1 MVFVEGSRE
10 RRRKTLLGEAQH
22 LDDHEAA
29 RRVRADFVADGY
41 RVARFDARTVYFDVT
56 PGTRVARERARL
68 EEPRG
73 REPLIDT
80 DGGHDQPGR
89 YTSPMSASARRRRRF
104 LDVDRPLLF
113 AHRGGAK
120 LWPENTLYAFQNALE
135 LGLTFW
141 ETDLHET
148 RDGTLVLHHDER
160 VDRTTN
166 GSGRIRDLRYAELSN
181 LDAGYRFTDESGG
194 HPYRG
199 KGIKIPTLAEV
210 FDLSPI
216 SRLNVEIKP
225 PGRSTA
231 RKLWQFIEHRGLHD
245 RILVAGERHRNI
257 RRFRRYSAERVA
269 TSASGREVL
278 RFWMA
283 VRARM
288 DRFLPVEFDALQVP
302 PTHRGLTI
310 VDRPFIR
317 AAHRHGV
324 QVHVWTLD
332 EPSEIRRLLNLGVD
346 GVISDRPDRLV
357 NLGTR
362 TTTESLRPMPL

>member
-1 MVFVEGSRE
+1 
-10 RRRKTLLGEAQH
+10 
-22 LDDHEAA
+22 
-29 RRVRADFVADGY
+29 
-41 RVARFDARTVYFDVT
+41 
-56 PGTRVARERARL
+56 
-68 EEPRG
+68 
-73 REPLIDT
+73 
-80 DGGHDQPGR
+80 
-89 YTSPMSASARRRRRF
+89 MSASARRRRPF

-135 LGLTFW
+135 LGVTFW
-141 ETDLHET
+141 ETDLHAT

-166 GSGRIRDLRYAELSN
+166 GSGRIRDLRYAELGE
-181 LDAGYRFTDESGG
+181 LDAGYWFKDENGEY
-194 HPYRG
+194 PYRG
-199 KGIKIPTLAEV
+199 KGLRIPTLGEV
-210 FDLSPI
+210 CDLSPI

-225 PGRSTA
+225 RGRSVV

-245 RILVAGERHRNI
+245 RILVAAERDPNV

-269 TSASGREVL
+269 TSASRREVI
-278 RFWMA
+278 RFWLA
-283 VRARM
+283 VRARV
-288 DRFLPVEFDALQVP
+288 DRFFPVEFDALQVP
-302 PTHRGLTI
+302 LSYGGLTV

-346 GVISDRPDRLV
+346 GIMSDRPDRLM
-357 NLGTR
+357 NLGAR
-362 TTTESLRPMPL
+362 GSTESLRPMPF